1 MSTVWDGV
9 LRGQI
14 VERRQRLQ
22 SAIAASPERA
32 AHLVSLLQEVDSAL
46 ERIDADSFGLCEECH
61 QSVEKDRLIA
71 DPLLRFCLGCL
82 TEDQRRAL
90 EDDLDL
96 AARIQAG
103 LLPKP
108 IQLAGWEVGYHYQP
122 SGVVSGDYC
131 DLIHHQNGTG
141 ELVFLVG
148 DVSGKGV
155 AAAMLMSHLH
165 AMFRSLIGVGMPVER
180 LVERANRLFVESTI
194 ATHFATLVCGRATQ
208 QGEVELCNAGH
219 CPPLVVRDG
228 EVMAVEA
235 AGLPIGIFGNAEFS
249 STHIGMSPGDFVVLY
264 TDGLSEARG
273 ASREE
278 YGRERLAEVVG
289 GCRRLAPQEV
299 IGACLQDLAGFR
311 SRTPLDDDLTLMV
324 VRRTPCDS

>member
-1 MSTVWDGV
+1 MVWDGV

-14 VERRQRLQ
+14 LDRRQRLQ

-46 ERIDADSFGLCEECH
+46 ERIDTDSFGLCDGCH
-61 QSVEKDRLIA
+61 ESVEKDRLIA
-71 DPLLRFCLGCL
+71 DPLVRFCLSCL

-96 AARIQAG
+96 AARIQTG

-108 IQLAGWEVGYHYQP
+108 LQLPGWEVGFHYQP
-122 SGVVSGDYC
+122 AGVVSGDYC
-131 DLIHHQNGTG
+131 DLVHYGNGTG
-141 ELVFLVG
+141 ELVFLMG
-148 DVSGKGV
+148 DVSGKGI

-165 AMFRSLIGVGMPVER
+165 AMFRSLIGQGMPVER
-180 LVERANRLFVESTI
+180 LVERANRLFVESTV

-219 CPPLVVRDG
+219 CPPVVVRG
-228 EVMAVEA
+228 SEVSVVEE

-249 STHIGMSPGDFVVLY
+249 ATRFEMAPGDFVVLY
-264 TDGLSEARG
+264 TDGFSEAED

-278 YGRERLAEVVG
+278 YGRERLANVVS
-289 GCRRLAPQEV
+289 GCRCLSPQEV
-299 IGACLQDLAGFR
+299 IGVCLQDLAGFR
-311 SRTPLDDDLTLMV
+311 SRTQLDDDLTLMV
-324 VRRTPCDS
+324 VRRTPRDS